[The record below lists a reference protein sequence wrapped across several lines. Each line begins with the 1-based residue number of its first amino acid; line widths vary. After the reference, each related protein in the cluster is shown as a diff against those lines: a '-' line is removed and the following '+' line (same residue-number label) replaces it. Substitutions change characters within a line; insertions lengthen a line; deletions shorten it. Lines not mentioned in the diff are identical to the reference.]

1 MDEPTVVIQRD
12 KGLSVI
18 DIKILSKRSKNRLET
33 LKTVT

>member
-1 MDEPTVVIQRD
+1 MDESTVVIQRD

-18 DIKILSKRSKNRLET
+18 KILTRRSKNRLET